1 MELTNEQRKYLG
13 LELIE
18 PSWERVEIP
27 NNCVKPELSTG
38 KIILYFDGDVLRKEI
53 SVDKNGR
60 YLEES
65 RFLKTQDN
73 RSMIAPITEK
83 GKPKRL
89 NGVNLQRCTSKGMYF
104 RYEGGY
110 VTLANYSTQRTY
122 YSSAFAGL
130 SAMSEEDL
138 QDFLAQWIAD
148 TDEAKLEHIHVF
160 ANAKRQ
166 HCKFKEGDF
175 FRFSIDRTHYGYGR
189 ILLDIHKMK
198 KSGEKF
204 WNVLMGRALVVSVY
218 HIITENPS
226 MDTDTLKTLK
236 SCPSQFI
243 MDNRFFY
250 GEYEIVGYE
259 PLPEDVDYPIL
270 YGPSISARDRNKIQ
284 FQRGRVYREIP
295 LEGNTIIPGDF
306 LNNGIG
312 FSLKI
317 TRNLLAACIEAD
329 SNDPY
334 WDRGPGFHW
343 RDLRHPQYEQEREQ
357 VLRQMGAWP

>member
-1 MELTNEQRKYLG
+1 MMELTNEQRKYLG

-38 KIILYFDGDVLRKEI
+38 KIILYFDGDVLRKDI

-83 GKPKRL
+83 GTPKRL

-130 SAMSEEDL
+130 SAMSEEDM

-148 TDEAKLEHIHVF
+148 TDEAKLEHIHAF

-189 ILLDIHKMK
+189 ILLDIYKMK
-198 KSGEKF
+198 KAEKSSG
-204 WNVLMGRALVVSVY
+204 M
-218 HIITENPS
+218 
-226 MDTDTLKTLK
+226 
-236 SCPSQFI
+236 
-243 MDNRFFY
+243 
-250 GEYEIVGYE
+250 
-259 PLPEDVDYPIL
+259 
-270 YGPSISARDRNKIQ
+270 
-284 FQRGRVYREIP
+284 
-295 LEGNTIIPGDF
+295 
-306 LNNGIG
+306 
-312 FSLKI
+312 FSW
-317 TRNLLAACIEAD
+317 AE
-329 SNDPY
+329 
-334 WDRGPGFHW
+334 HW
-343 RDLRHPQYEQEREQ
+343 
-357 VLRQMGAWP
+357 

>member
-27 NNCVKPELSTG
+27 NNCVRPELSTG

-53 SVDKNGR
+53 SVDKNGC
-60 YLEES
+60 YMEES

-89 NGVNLQRCTSKGMYF
+89 NGVNLQRCTSEGMYF
-104 RYEGGY
+104 RYKSGY
-110 VTLANYSTQRTY
+110 VTLANYSTQQTF

-130 SAMSEEDL
+130 PAMSEEEL
-138 QDFLAQWIAD
+138 QNFLMQWIVE
-148 TDEAKLEHIHVF
+148 TDDAELARIHAF
-160 ANAKRQ
+160 ANASRR

-189 ILLDIHKMK
+189 VLLDIHKMR
-198 KSGEKF
+198 KSGVKF
-204 WNVLMGRALVVSVY
+204 WDILMGRPLVVSVY

-226 MDTDTLKTLK
+226 ADIYTLEALK

-243 MDNRFFY
+243 MDNRFYY

-259 PLPEDVDYPIL
+259 PLPEDVDYPIM
-270 YGPSISARDRNKIQ
+270 YGPSIDARDRNKIQ
-284 FQRGRVYREIP
+284 FQRGRIYREIP
-295 LEGNTIIPGDF
+295 LEGNTIIPGGF
-306 LNNGIG
+306 RNNGIG
-312 FSLKI
+312 VSLYI
-317 TRNLLAACIEAD
+317 TKNLLEACIEAD

-334 WDRGPGFHW
+334 WNRGPDFYW
-343 RDLRHPQYEQEREQ
+343 EDLRHPQYEHEREQ
-357 VLRQMGAWP
+357 VLRQMGVEF